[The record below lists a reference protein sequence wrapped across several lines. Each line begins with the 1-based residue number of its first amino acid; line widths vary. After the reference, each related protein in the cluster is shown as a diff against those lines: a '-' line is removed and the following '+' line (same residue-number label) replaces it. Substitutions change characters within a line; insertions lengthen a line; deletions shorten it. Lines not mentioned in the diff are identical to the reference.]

1 MADVQLPYVTGYGN
15 ITKAL
20 QKIQTAQTPPR
31 FTQDFLA
38 TKLALKGGSAR
49 PVIPFL
55 KRTGFLASDG
65 TPTSLYNRF
74 RNSAQRGTAAA
85 EALRRGYAPLYEVN
99 EYAHDLTDRELKGLV
114 VQVTGLQESSSTFK
128 AIIGSFNALKAF
140 ADFAAALEPVATD
153 ERAVEAR
160 EQPAALPAVALA
172 PAAPRARTAVE
183 GINLGYTINLHLPA
197 TSDIAVFDAIF
208 KSLGEHL
215 LQ

>member
-20 QKIQTAQTPPR
+20 QRIQTAQTPPR

-49 PVIPFL
+49 PVITFL

-74 RNSAQRGTAAA
+74 RNQAQRGAAAA
-85 EALRRGYAPLYEVN
+85 EALRRGYARLYEVN
-99 EYAHDLTDRELKGLV
+99 EYAHDLTDAELRGLV
-114 VQVTGLQESSSTFK
+114 LQVSGLEESSSTFK

-140 ADFAAALEPVATD
+140 ADFA
-153 ERAVEAR
+153 VEQD
-160 EQPAALPAVALA
+160 QPTEEVQPPPSEEAA
-172 PAAPRARTAVE
+172 PAEAAVSAPAGMGV
-183 GINLGYTINLHLPA
+183 NLGYTINLHLPP
-197 TSDIAVFDAIF
+197 TSDIAVFNAIF
-208 KSLGEHL
+208 RSLREHL
-215 LQ
+215 LPK

>member
-74 RNSAQRGTAAA
+74 RNQAQRGAAAA
-85 EALRRGYAPLYEVN
+85 EALRRGYARLYEIN
-99 EYAHDLTDRELKGLV
+99 EYAHDLTDAELKGLV
-114 VQVTGLQESSSTFK
+114 LQVTGLEESSSTFK

-140 ADFAAALEPVATD
+140 ADFAAEEEKVPAEEHAAATEEAAAVHVPVGGPSGMG
-153 ERAVEAR
+153 V
-160 EQPAALPAVALA
+160 
-172 PAAPRARTAVE
+172 
-183 GINLGYTINLHLPA
+183 NLGYTINLHLPA
-197 TSDIAVFDAIF
+197 TSEIAVFNAIF
-208 KSLGEHL
+208 KSLREHL
-215 LQ
+215 LPKP